1 VGEDSLNAAFKRFH
15 DKFAYKKP
23 PYPTSKDLIA
33 EIRKVT
39 PDTLAYLI
47 SDMFEHITLY
57 ENKMTEGAY
66 RKLPT
71 GKYEVT
77 MNISTQKLQVDA
89 KGVEVPVPLN
99 DWIDVGVYGEE
110 ENGKAK
116 LIYLRKHK
124 FTREKNTLTIS
135 VNAPP
140 VRVGIDPLHKLI
152 DHHTTDNTIAVGTV
166 VELANSPLN
175 Y

>member
-1 VGEDSLNAAFKRFH
+1 MREVPLQSASNQQYIDYNKSALVFFALQDFVGEDSLNAAFKRFH

-89 KGVEVPVPLN
+89 KGVEV
-99 DWIDVGVYGEE
+99 
-110 ENGKAK
+110 
-116 LIYLRKHK
+116 
-124 FTREKNTLTIS
+124 
-135 VNAPP
+135 
-140 VRVGIDPLHKLI
+140 
-152 DHHTTDNTIAVGTV
+152 
-166 VELANSPLN
+166 
-175 Y
+175 